1 MLKIRNLSKT
11 LIKNTFVLSL
21 LLYFYLSTISE
32 FEVFLNNK
40 ANIIF
45 NSFNVFLNTIFMF
58 ILLLVLTIEFSKF
71 MYYIEINI
79 GNTKNLKWVIKRD
92 NLVSLSKLAVLTFPF
107 AVIYLVKFFTKQT
120 SVLEFEIIILF
131 YASAAVLLIVA
142 LIAMYIAYS
151 FIVKRKWI
159 NTYEKEY
166 NFLIESIYF
175 NSMFLDISNF
185 DQDNYFTEL
194 KKEIDIFLSTK
205 NEESNILFNH
215 HLAVFLNDT
224 KKATTPP
231 LI

>member
-131 YASAAVLLIVA
+131 YASAAVLLIIT
-142 LIAMYIAYS
+142 LITMYIAYS

-166 NFLIESIYF
+166 NFLMESIYF
-175 NSMFLDISNF
+175 NSMFLDILNF
-185 DQDNYFTEL
+185 DQDNYFIEL
-194 KKEIDIFLSTK
+194 KKEIDIFLATK
-205 NEESNILFNH
+205 NEENNILFNH
-215 HLAVFLNDT
+215 HLAVFLNNT

>member
-131 YASAAVLLIVA
+131 YASAAVLLIIT
-142 LIAMYIAYS
+142 LITMYIAYS

-175 NSMFLDISNF
+175 NSMFLDILNF

-194 KKEIDIFLSTK
+194 KKEIDIFLATK
-205 NEESNILFNH
+205 NEENNILFNH
-215 HLAVFLNDT
+215 HLAVFLNNT

>member
-131 YASAAVLLIVA
+131 YASAAVLLIIT
-142 LIAMYIAYS
+142 LITMYIAYS

-175 NSMFLDISNF
+175 NSMFLDILNF

-194 KKEIDIFLSTK
+194 KKEIDIFLATK
-205 NEESNILFNH
+205 NEENNILFNH

>member
-1 MLKIRNLSKT
+1 MLKIRKLSKT

-32 FEVFLNNK
+32 FEVFLSNK

-131 YASAAVLLIVA
+131 YASAAVLLIIT
-142 LIAMYIAYS
+142 LITMYIAYS

-175 NSMFLDISNF
+175 NSMFLDILNF

-194 KKEIDIFLSTK
+194 KKEIDIFLATK
-205 NEESNILFNH
+205 NEENNILFNH